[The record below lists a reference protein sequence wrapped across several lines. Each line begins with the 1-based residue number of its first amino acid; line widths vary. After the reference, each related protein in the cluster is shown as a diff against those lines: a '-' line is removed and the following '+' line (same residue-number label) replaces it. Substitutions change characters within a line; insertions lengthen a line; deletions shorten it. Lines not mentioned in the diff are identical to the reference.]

1 MSVRSSTQQGH
12 NPQQRRSQGTAKRSL
27 QRRIF
32 GTLLRLAMLN
42 TTVAVSAQPTAIEPL
57 ETMRLN
63 RLTHYS
69 SNWSETDQ
77 FDLDNPVEIVV
88 TLRGIDLPENAGAA
102 YLLFTLDLPQGTH
115 GAGRQAG
122 STLFRATLQTAGE
135 LRRLKLGRESFT
147 AGRQAILRGWPSSAT
162 NNSATIM
169 LVDEVEI
176 LHNGQLRALHLPHP
190 KMRKKTK
197 DKNKS

>member
-1 MSVRSSTQQGH
+1 MSVRSSTQQGY
-12 NPQQRRSQGTAKRSL
+12 NTLQRSL
-27 QRRIF
+27 QRRVF
-32 GTLLRLAMLN
+32 GTLFSLAMLN
-42 TTVAVSAQPTAIEPL
+42 TTVDVSAQPTAIEPL
-57 ETMRLN
+57 DTSRLN

-77 FDLDNPVEIVV
+77 FDLENPVEIVV
-88 TLRGIDLPENAGAA
+88 TLRGIALPENAGAA

-115 GAGRQAG
+115 GAGQQAG
-122 STLFRATLQTAGE
+122 RTLFRATLQTAGE
-135 LRRLKLGRESFT
+135 LRRLKLGRGSFT

-190 KMRKKTK
+190 KMRKKTG